1 VYSLFDVIVVGSG
14 NAGLVAAIS
23 AKYHASSVLLLERA
37 PQWIRGGNTRHTR
50 DIRYAHAAGE
60 PYTTGEPYPEDELR
74 DDLLR
79 VGGGHANRELADLVV
94 RESASVAAWMTEHGV
109 RWQQPLTGT
118 LHLGRTN
125 RFFLGGGKALVNT
138 YCQKAERMGVRL
150 LYEASVEDLIV
161 DNERVTGVVVE
172 YQGERLRF
180 SARAVVLTS
189 GGFEANLGW
198 LSQYWGSAASN
209 YVVRG
214 TPYNDGRVLAAA
226 LAKGARSAGDPKGF
240 HAIAV
245 DARAPKFDG
254 GIATRLDS
262 VPFSIVVNRH
272 ARRFSDEGEETWP
285 KRYASWGRL
294 IAEQPDQIAY
304 SIFDARMLD
313 QFLRSLYR
321 PFCARTITELGA
333 LLGLDPRALGNTVQT
348 FNRHIVP
355 GGRFDP
361 AKLDD
366 CSTADLDPP
375 KSHWAVPIE
384 VPPFYG
390 YPLRPGVTFTYM
402 GLAVDELARVQT
414 KAGRPMRN
422 LYAAGEIMSGNILS
436 SGYLGGVGLTI
447 GTVFGRIAG
456 REAATHARD

>member
-1 VYSLFDVIVVGSG
+1 
-14 NAGLVAAIS
+14 
-23 AKYHASSVLLLERA
+23 
-37 PQWIRGGNTRHTR
+37 
-50 DIRYAHAAGE
+50 
-60 PYTTGEPYPEDELR
+60 
-74 DDLLR
+74 
-79 VGGGHANRELADLVV
+79 
-94 RESASVAAWMTEHGV
+94 
-109 RWQQPLTGT
+109 
-118 LHLGRTN
+118 
-125 RFFLGGGKALVNT
+125 
-138 YCQKAERMGVRL
+138 
-150 LYEASVEDLIV
+150 
-161 DNERVTGVVVE
+161 
-172 YQGERLRF
+172 
-180 SARAVVLTS
+180 
-189 GGFEANLGW
+189 
-198 LSQYWGSAASN
+198 
-209 YVVRG
+209 
-214 TPYNDGRVLAAA
+214 
-226 LAKGARSAGDPKGF
+226 
-240 HAIAV
+240 
-245 DARAPKFDG
+245 
-254 GIATRLDS
+254 
-262 VPFSIVVNRH
+262 
-272 ARRFSDEGEETWP
+272 
-285 KRYASWGRL
+285 
-294 IAEQPDQIAY
+294 
-304 SIFDARMLD
+304 MLD